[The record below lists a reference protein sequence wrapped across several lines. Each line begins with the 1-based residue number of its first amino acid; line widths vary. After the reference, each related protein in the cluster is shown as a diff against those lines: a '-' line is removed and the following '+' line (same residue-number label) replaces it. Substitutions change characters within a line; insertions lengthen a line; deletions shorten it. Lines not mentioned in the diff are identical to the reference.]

1 LGTRIHDTM
10 IGMALIRDFFF
21 RLNYREPIPSKS
33 FKPGLFPAI
42 RKPALGDFHVNRLA
56 GGLAIGFALAG
67 VSALAYA
74 QGEAEKRQLDALR
87 ARIERMR
94 TNIAEAEGSRTE
106 ARDQLRDSERAIS
119 EANRK
124 LRALTGRRSRA
135 RDELKTLNLRA
146 QTLESE
152 IAMRR
157 ERLGRLLSLRYV
169 HGEQSYLKLFL
180 SGEDPSR
187 VARELQYYGYVSR
200 AQVAF
205 IGELRSD
212 LVRLRDLE
220 AGARQR
226 NAELADIESA
236 LRGERSSLVKQRAER
251 RRVLQRVSSELRKQ
265 HREVRTLERDE
276 SRLSQLIEELGRVIS
291 STALLR
297 NDQVPQPG
305 GSEGP
310 FAGLKHELRLP
321 IKGVLANRFGAQRP
335 NGGPP
340 WKGLFIRS
348 QSGQE
353 VRAVASGRV
362 VFADWLRGFGNLLII
377 DHGQGYLTIYGNN
390 ESVLKEVGEV
400 VRTGDAVATV
410 GASGGNQESGLYFE
424 IRHKGKAFDPL
435 RWVSLK

>member
-1 LGTRIHDTM
+1 
-10 IGMALIRDFFF
+10 
-21 RLNYREPIPSKS
+21 
-33 FKPGLFPAI
+33 
-42 RKPALGDFHVNRLA
+42 
-56 GGLAIGFALAG
+56 
-67 VSALAYA
+67 
-74 QGEAEKRQLDALR
+74 
-87 ARIERMR
+87 
-94 TNIAEAEGSRTE
+94 
-106 ARDQLRDSERAIS
+106 
-119 EANRK
+119 
-124 LRALTGRRSRA
+124 
-135 RDELKTLNLRA
+135 
-146 QTLESE
+146 
-152 IAMRR
+152 
-157 ERLGRLLSLRYV
+157 LSLRYL
-169 HGEQSYLKLFL
+169 HGEQNHLKLLL
-180 SGEDPSR
+180 SGEDPGR

-212 LVRLRDLE
+212 LTRLRDLE
-220 AGARQR
+220 AGARER
-226 NAELADIESA
+226 NGELGAIESA
-236 LRGERSSLVKQRAER
+236 LRRERSALVKQQAER

-265 HREVRTLERDE
+265 HREVKTLERDE
-276 SRLSQLIEELGRVIS
+276 TRLSRLIEELGRVIS
-291 STALLR
+291 STTLLR
-297 NDQVPQPG
+297 NEKVPQPG
-305 GSEGP
+305 GAEGS
-310 FAGLKHELRLP
+310 FAGLKRELRLP
-321 IKGVLANRFGAQRP
+321 IRGVLANRFGAQRP

-362 VFADWLRGFGNLLII
+362 VFSDWLRGFGNLLII